1 MLRMRTCFLP
11 VIVALALIVLTV
23 QTAAAHFLTNSNP
36 RIVHLAQSGGDETVI
51 LVRMPAPLAFL
62 PDDWEGQDDIRL
74 PPFAMKR
81 DGDLALA
88 PANLSR
94 NDAAVRA
101 LLNGSLSLS
110 LSGKAVAMQVTQY
123 RIWSRNARPSFS
135 TLNSAV
141 AAFEKPYDPESET
154 PLAYFD
160 LTLDIR
166 MTVPSGDLSQELRLQ
181 SVLGQ
186 DFRVVERLGNVI
198 KLYRAQGVE
207 TKATLGVLDV
217 SFPAFQTQPEIL
229 LGAALTG
236 AEHIYLGLD
245 HLALILLIAIS
256 ASGWRSAFVM
266 ASSFTLGHLITLTAG
281 LYGVA
286 PDAAWFVPLV
296 EVAITLSII
305 VAGIA
310 VCLWKDRAFG
320 WTGLFLIGLIHGYG
334 FASSASEA
342 MFAGHFDPL
351 TLVAFAIGL
360 ELCQFAIYA
369 LVLPLILLADR
380 VTGHGRPLWR
390 RALAMGIATS
400 AVAATT
406 LRVIDAS
413 DAFFLI

>member
-1 MLRMRTCFLP
+1 MLRIWKYLLP
-11 VIVALALIVLTV
+11 VIAVLAGMVLNA

-36 RIVHLAQSGGDETVI
+36 RIVHVAQSGDDKTVI

-62 PDDWEGQDDIRL
+62 PDDWAGQDDTRL
-74 PPFAMKR
+74 PPFATKH
-81 DGDLALA
+81 DGELTLK
-88 PANLSR
+88 PASLSR
-94 NDAAVRA
+94 NDAAVRS
-101 LLNGSLSLS
+101 LLNGSLNLS
-110 LSGKAVAMQVTQY
+110 LSGKPVTMRVMQY
-123 RIWSRNARPSFS
+123 RIWARDARPTFA
-135 TLNSAV
+135 TLNSAL
-141 AAFEKPYDPESET
+141 AAFEKPYDPDSEI
-154 PLAYFD
+154 PLTYYD

-166 MTVPSGDLSQELRLQ
+166 MTVPSGDLSQRVRLQ
-181 SVLGQ
+181 SALGQ
-186 DFRVVERLGNVI
+186 NFRVVERLGNVI

-207 TKATLGVLDV
+207 TKATRGVLDV

-229 LGAALTG
+229 LGVALTG
-236 AEHIYLGLD
+236 AEHIYRGLD

-256 ASGWRSAFVM
+256 ASSWRSALVM
-266 ASSFTLGHLITLTAG
+266 ASAFTLGHLITLTAG

-351 TLVAFAIGL
+351 TLIVFAIGL

-380 VTGHGRPLWR
+380 VSGHGRLLWR
-390 RALAMGIATS
+390 RALAMGIAAS

-413 DAFFLI
+413 NAFFVI